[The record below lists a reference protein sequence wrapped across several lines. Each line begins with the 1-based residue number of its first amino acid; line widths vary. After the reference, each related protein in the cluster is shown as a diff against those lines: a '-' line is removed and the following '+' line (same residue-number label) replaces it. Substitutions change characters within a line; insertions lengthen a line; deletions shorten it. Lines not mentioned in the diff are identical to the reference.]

1 MIPHSTSPLLTI
13 VLILQSEVVGDHETH
28 AGVDPLE
35 LLPRLL
41 EFNGPVGSFV
51 SLICSVL

>member
-35 LLPRLL
+35 LLPGLL
-41 EFNGPVGSFV
+41 EFNGPVGS
-51 SLICSVL
+51 